1 MGDNVKEGSWPW
13 LMENEVKGHQ
23 DLLFLLP
30 TWEILSLIPHWVP
43 AMASC
48 AFPSQLGS
56 VTADVPS
63 QSNLQHKCHLHS
75 DVCWVPQA
83 VCVPTHVI
91 YVSVSTFITICHI
104 FQSALS
110 LAVSLLRSVSSE
122 VVGVPVSEYL
132 ALQVQ
137 RSAQVSQ

>member
-13 LMENEVKGHQ
+13 WMENEVKGHQ
-23 DLLFLLP
+23 DLMFLLP

-43 AMASC
+43 AAASC
-48 AFPSQLGS
+48 ASPSQLGS
-56 VTADVPS
+56 VTADVPR
-63 QSNLQHKCHLHS
+63 QSNLQHRCHLHS
-75 DVCWVPQA
+75 DVCWAPQA
-83 VCVPTHVI
+83 VCVPHTLFM
-91 YVSVSTFITICHI
+91 SVSTFITICHI

-122 VVGVPVSEYL
+122 VAGVSVSEHL

-137 RSAQVSQ
+137 RSAQLSQ

>member
-1 MGDNVKEGSWPW
+1 MGDNVKKGSWPW

-23 DLLFLLP
+23 DLMFLLP
-30 TWEILSLIPHWVP
+30 TWETLSLIPRWVP

-75 DVCWVPQA
+75 DICWALQA
-83 VCVPTHVI
+83 MCVPHMLFMSVI
-91 YVSVSTFITICHI
+91 TFITICHS

-122 VVGVPVSEYL
+122 VVGVSISGCL

-137 RSAQVSQ
+137 RSAQISQ